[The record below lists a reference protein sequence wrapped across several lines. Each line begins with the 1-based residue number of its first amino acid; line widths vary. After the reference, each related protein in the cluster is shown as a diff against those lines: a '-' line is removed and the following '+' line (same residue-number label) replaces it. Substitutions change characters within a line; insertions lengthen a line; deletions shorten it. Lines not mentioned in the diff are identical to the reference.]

1 MAEFIS
7 AIPCRD
13 CHSMVALSYI
23 ETQAGR
29 PAKIAPMN
37 RSPRRVTIT
46 VPYALYSELLARSD
60 QQGRSLSNLAA
71 FLLEAALSS
80 H

>member
-1 MAEFIS
+1 
-7 AIPCRD
+7 
-13 CHSMVALSYI
+13 MVALSYRAA
-23 ETQAGR
+23 QAAH
-29 PAKIAPMN
+29 PPKIAPMN

-71 FLLEAALSS
+71 FLIESAISS
-80 H
+80 P

>member
-1 MAEFIS
+1 
-7 AIPCRD
+7 
-13 CHSMVALSYI
+13 MVAISYM
-23 ETQAGR
+23 QAQAR
-29 PAKIAPMN
+29 NHVKIAPMN

-80 H
+80 P

>member
-1 MAEFIS
+1 
-7 AIPCRD
+7 
-13 CHSMVALSYI
+13 MVTLSYRDD
-23 ETQAGR
+23 QAGS
-29 PAKIAPMN
+29 PAKIAPMH

-71 FLLEAALSS
+71 FLIEGAISS
-80 H
+80 P

>member
-1 MAEFIS
+1 
-7 AIPCRD
+7 
-13 CHSMVALSYI
+13 MVTLSYI
-23 ETQAGR
+23 GTQA
-29 PAKIAPMN
+29 ASSTKIAPMQ

-46 VPYALYSELLARSD
+46 VPYALYCELLARSD

-71 FLLEAALSS
+71 FLLEAAISS

>member
-1 MAEFIS
+1 MAEFIR
-7 AIPCRD
+7 AIPCGD
-13 CHSMVALSYI
+13 CHSMVTRSYI
-23 ETQAGR
+23 EAQA
-29 PAKIAPMN
+29 ASSATIAPMN

-71 FLLEAALSS
+71 FLIEAAISS
-80 H
+80 P

>member
-1 MAEFIS
+1 
-7 AIPCRD
+7 
-13 CHSMVALSYI
+13 MVATSYI
-23 ETQAGR
+23 KAQAENR
-29 PAKIAPMN
+29 PKLAPLH

-71 FLLEAALSS
+71 FLIEAAISTQ
-80 H
+80 

>member
-1 MAEFIS
+1 
-7 AIPCRD
+7 
-13 CHSMVALSYI
+13 MVALPYI
-23 ETQAGR
+23 EAQA
-29 PAKIAPMN
+29 ASCTKIAPMP

-71 FLLEAALSS
+71 FLIEAAISS
-80 H
+80 Q

>member
-1 MAEFIS
+1 
-7 AIPCRD
+7 
-13 CHSMVALSYI
+13 MVALSYI
-23 ETQAGR
+23 GDQAGS
-29 PAKIAPMN
+29 PATIAPMH

-71 FLLEAALSS
+71 FLIEAAISS
-80 H
+80 S

>member
-1 MAEFIS
+1 
-7 AIPCRD
+7 
-13 CHSMVALSYI
+13 MVATSYM
-23 ETQAGR
+23 QAQSGNR
-29 PAKIAPMN
+29 AKIAPMH

-71 FLLEAALSS
+71 FLIEAAISGP
-80 H
+80 

>member
-1 MAEFIS
+1 
-7 AIPCRD
+7 
-13 CHSMVALSYI
+13 MVAISYI
-23 ETQAGR
+23 QAQAENR
-29 PAKIAPMN
+29 AKLTPLH

-71 FLLEAALSS
+71 FLIEAAISAQ
-80 H
+80 

>member
-1 MAEFIS
+1 
-7 AIPCRD
+7 
-13 CHSMVALSYI
+13 MVALSYR
-23 ETQAGR
+23 TSQAAH
-29 PAKIAPMN
+29 PPKIAPMN

-71 FLLEAALSS
+71 FLIESAISS
-80 H
+80 P